1 MNNIELMIAESLV
14 EQFLDIHLSADEA
27 KARIDKRVHRATIK
41 NRMEALRREIG
52 REPTIQDLVSHT
64 MYYMK
69 DVETAVQGFT
79 EAMSDAM
86 GSLNDLKTTLKQP
99 IPITRIKD
107 PKSVIKGKCKAEC
120 LSAQILIMM

>member
-99 IPITRIKD
+99 IPIPRIKD
-107 PKSVIKGKCKAEC
+107 PKFVIKGK
-120 LSAQILIMM
+120 